1 MAGAGPRRPGSLKT
15 ALLID
20 FGSTYTKLR
29 AVDLE
34 ARRLIGSGQGPST
47 VTTDINVGMRA
58 ALEDLERRAGKLPRF
73 RYRLASSSAAGGLRM
88 VTIGL
93 VRELTAE
100 AARQAALGAGAKL
113 VGTFAYRLTQQD
125 IQEIS
130 SLAPDILLLAG
141 GTDGGNMEVVLHNA
155 AALAASALACPIVY
169 AGNRAASDE
178 VQQLL
183 SRKSLVCTENV
194 MPEFNELNI
203 EPARAA
209 IRSVFIERIV
219 HAKGIDRA
227 AAEFDAVVMPTP
239 AAVLEGA
246 RLVADGVAGI
256 KGLGSVL
263 VVDPGGA
270 TTDVHSVAPGE
281 PAPGIVPQGLPEPR
295 VKRTVEGDLGM
306 RHNAAA
312 VVEAA
317 GIAAIAADAGLK
329 EEEVKELLANLK
341 AEHLPQSSREKSFDE
356 ALARAAV
363 GIAVQRHCGM
373 LKTVYT
379 PTGPVTVQ
387 HGKDL
392 RRVDAVIGTGGVLA
406 ASADARA
413 ILSCALA
420 DAREPLAL
428 KPVAPRLLLDREYL
442 LYACGL
448 LQSVDANA
456 ALELALA
463 NLTDLDRHIAPDA
476 ARGNVHPR

>member
-1 MAGAGPRRPGSLKT
+1 VSA

-29 AVDLE
+29 AVDLA

-47 VTTDINVGMRA
+47 VATDVNVGLRA

-88 VTIGL
+88 VTVGL

-113 VGTFAYRLTQQD
+113 VGSFAYRLTQSD
-125 IQEIS
+125 LRKITA
-130 SLAPDILLLAG
+130 LAPDIVLLAG
-141 GTDGGNMEVVLHNA
+141 GTDGGNMDVVLHNA
-155 AALAASALACPIVY
+155 AALGGSSLSCPMVY
-169 AGNRAASDE
+169 AGNRAAADE
-178 VQQLL
+178 ARGLL
-183 SRKSLVCTENV
+183 AAKAALFSENV

-203 EPARAA
+203 DPARAA
-209 IRSVFIERIV
+209 IRKVFIERIV

-227 AAEFDAVVMPTP
+227 AAQFDAVVMPTP

-246 RLVADGVAGI
+246 RLVADGLPALP
-256 KGLGSVL
+256 GLGSVL
-263 VVDPGGA
+263 VIDPGGA
-270 TTDVHSVAPGE
+270 TTDVHSVAGGE
-281 PAPGIVPQGLPEPR
+281 PAPGVVPQGMPEPR

-312 VVEAA
+312 VVDAA
-317 GIAAIAADAGLK
+317 GLAAIAADAGVPEDRIRIFL
-329 EEEVKELLANLK
+329 ENLS
-341 AEHLPQSSREKSFDE
+341 AEHLPATPEERAFDQ

-363 GIAVQRHCGM
+363 AIAVRRHCGA

-413 ILSCALA
+413 ILKRALA
-420 DAREPLAL
+420 DASEPLAL
-428 KPVAPRLLLDREYL
+428 KPVSPRLLLDREYL

-448 LQSVDANA
+448 LQSVEPQA
-456 ALELALA
+456 ALELALGHLVA
-463 NLTDLDRHIAPDA
+463 VDQELADERTGH
-476 ARGNVHPR
+476 G